1 MGTVQVL
8 RMALVLL
15 FAFVA
20 LVPSP
25 LSVADELRGLR
36 LRSLVSGAATPQLDR
51 PLSEAAVVEA
61 DAVAAV
67 GDASP
72 RGEDALAGESAA
84 ELNAQVGPPSSV
96 PAAGDERTA
105 FAPTRLVINAIGI
118 DAPITPVG
126 LTPWGAMAAPAE
138 TAQVGW
144 FTHGATPGATGRAVL
159 AGHRDT
165 VDGPAVFF
173 DLGRLQSGDEIA
185 VFARDGALRLN
196 YVVYAVEQ
204 YPLEDAPIER
214 IFGSNGSADLALIT
228 CTGDFSWTSGY
239 SARVVV
245 YARLVQPS

>member
-1 MGTVQVL
+1 VRTVQAL
-8 RMALVLL
+8 RGALVLL
-15 FAFVA
+15 FALVA
-20 LVPSP
+20 LAPSP

-36 LRSLVSGAATPQLDR
+36 LRSLVSSAATPQLDR
-51 PLSEAAVVEA
+51 PVSEAAVVET

-67 GDASP
+67 EDASP
-72 RGEDALAGESAA
+72 RGEDTLAGESSAD
-84 ELNAQVGPPSSV
+84 LNARVGPPSRA
-96 PAAGDERTA
+96 PAGDERTS
-105 FAPTRLVINAIGI
+105 FAPTRLVIDAIGV
-118 DAPITPVG
+118 DAPVTPVG

-138 TAQVGW
+138 SAQVGW
-144 FTHGATPGATGRAVL
+144 FTDGATPGAIGRAVL

-173 DLGRLQSGDEIA
+173 DLGRLQRGDEIA
-185 VFARDGALRLN
+185 VFARDGALQLN
-196 YVVYAVEQ
+196 YIVYAIEQ
-204 YPLEDAPIER
+204 YQLEDAPVER